1 MIKKTLNHNKKTV
14 IIADD
19 DINVRN
25 TLKKALY
32 NSDYEIIAEAA
43 NGLDLF
49 EKCKSLSPDVAIVDI
64 QMPTMDGIK
73 AAKMV
78 LDEGKAKCVIMLTS
92 FDEKEY
98 INGAIEAGAI
108 GYLTKPVNTNL
119 LIPNLDNALKNSK
132 ELYEKGKEVD
142 KIIRRKDSLKLIDR
156 AKLCLMESRGLSE
169 EDAYMFIK
177 NLAKRKKL
185 TLESVSR
192 FIISKLG

>member
-1 MIKKTLNHNKKTV
+1 MKKTLDHSKKTV

-19 DINVRN
+19 DMDVRN

-32 NSDYEIIAEAA
+32 DSDYEIIAEAT

-49 EKCKSLSPDVAIVDI
+49 EKCNSLCPDIAIVDI

-73 AAKMV
+73 ATKMV
-78 LDEGKAKCVIMLTS
+78 LDEGKAKCVMMLTS
-92 FDEKEY
+92 FEEKEY
-98 INGAIEAGAI
+98 VNGAIEAGAI

-119 LIPNLDNALKNSK
+119 LIPNLDNALKKSK

-156 AKLCLMESRGLSE
+156 AKLCLMENRGLSE

-185 TLESVSR
+185 TLESVAK

>member
-1 MIKKTLNHNKKTV
+1 MKKTLDHSKKTV

-19 DINVRN
+19 DMNVRY

-32 NSDYEIIAEAA
+32 DSDYEIIAEAT

-73 AAKMV
+73 AAKLV

-98 INGAIEAGAI
+98 VNGAIEAGAI

-119 LIPNLDNALKNSK
+119 LIPNLDNALKKSK

-142 KIIRRKDSLKLIDR
+142 KIIRRKDSLKLIDQ
-156 AKLCLMESRGLSE
+156 AKLCLMENRGLSE

-185 TLESVSR
+185 TLESVAR